1 MNKHLLELESEA
13 IFILREVVASF
24 DTPVLLFSG
33 GKDSIVLAHLAKK
46 AFYPGKIPFPFLHID
61 TGYNFPE
68 TIDFRDELVKELG
81 VKLLVGSVEA
91 AIFEGW
97 LQEPMDKFI
106 GRNRLQSEVLK
117 QMVVVHG
124 IQAAIGGARRDE
136 DKARAKER
144 IFSIRSKDGGWQPE
158 EQSPELW
165 SIFNTN
171 LSVGQHFRIFPLSD
185 WTERDIWD
193 YILEE
198 KIKIP
203 TLYFTHKREVIELSG
218 QLFPYFVT
226 LHGERQKETME
237 LKVRCRTIGDM
248 PTTGMWES
256 NATTI
261 PEIIRELDEADITE
275 RGLRLDDKTSQS
287 SMEDRKKDGYF

>member
-24 DTPVLLFSG
+24 DKPALLFSG

-68 TIDFRDELVKELG
+68 TIAFRDELVKEFG
-81 VKLLVGSVEA
+81 IELLIGSVEA
-91 AIFEGW
+91 AIFSGW
-97 LQEPMDKFI
+97 LREPVDKFI
-106 GRNRLQSEVLK
+106 GRNRLQSDVLK
-117 QMVVVHG
+117 QMIVVHG

-144 IFSIRSKDGGWQPE
+144 IFSIRSKDGGWNPE

-165 SIFNTN
+165 SIFNPN
-171 LSVGQHFRIFPLSD
+171 LHEGQHFRIFPLSD
-185 WTERDIWD
+185 WTERDVWD
-193 YILEE
+193 YILAEN
-198 KIKIP
+198 IKVP
-203 TLYFTHKREVIELSG
+203 SLYFAHKRKVIDLYG
-218 QLFPYFVT
+218 QLFPYFPI
-226 LHGERQKETME
+226 LFEGSEQDIIE
-237 LKVRCRTIGDM
+237 LTVRCRTIGDM
-248 PTTGMWES
+248 PTTGMWKS
-256 NATTI
+256 NASSI
-261 PEIIRELDEADITE
+261 EDVIKELDGADMTE